1 PCVYRPSMDDLAHI
15 PGLGGVSLAP
25 VDPYQAAG
33 LKRTAADAGFD
44 SGSTFVCK
52 DARLTDKIGQLDELV
67 RAKLQAMYA
76 SGVIQE
82 GDLDAQSIQ
91 ELSDFEPTKG
101 LKVLEQF
108 AASDLSVV
116 RNKCAFLGGVM
127 TRLRRQDGPRQHPD
141 VQHRLDTM
149 FREKKIRPDDLD
161 ARCYEALNHLP
172 HTTANVVLDRFAA
185 KDLSE
190 VRRMAAFF
198 MAHLRAVDAELGSHG
213 GSSLDSPP
221 GYPDGGRSGFGKPLL
236 SGMSPALS
244 AAMQQGYGGIP
255 GMQLHGPTPT
265 PMHNSLTPAQSG
277 RVHRGADQL
286 LAGVRVNEFH
296 NLSSAAQYVPAPVAL
311 KLQTLWDSGVKLV
324 SMLDDRTW
332 EDLAD
337 LPAPEGLAV
346 IDEVAAAMEKP
357 QGLRNVNAFFA
368 SQARPFLDKIR
379 GFTRTGLPGAVP
391 PRTGSREYD
400 SGGTGAGG
408 YRGGSSTRGGYG
420 RDAAGGAGSSQGFD
434 PGRRDARSRGASNPP
449 PVGATRGISAIHT
462 LPESLQSKVRAML
475 DAPHT
480 LLNAGHFDDGVC
492 ALLNRLPEHSALDVV
507 EEIKGNDLANVRNI
521 PAYLMGICKRHRTA
535 GPI

>member
-1 PCVYRPSMDDLAHI
+1 MTTYKQLLQTSFYCSVVQTFRAPCVYRQSMDDLAHI

-25 VDPYQAAG
+25 ADPYQAAG
-33 LKRTAADAGFD
+33 LKRTATDAGFD

-221 GYPDGGRSGFGKPLL
+221 GYSDGGRSGFGKPVLG
-236 SGMSPALS
+236 GMSPALS

-255 GMQLHGPTPT
+255 GMQLHG
-265 PMHNSLTPAQSG
+265 Q
-277 RVHRGADQL
+277 
-286 LAGVRVNEFH
+286 
-296 NLSSAAQYVPAPVAL
+296 
-311 KLQTLWDSGVKLV
+311 
-324 SMLDDRTW
+324 
-332 EDLAD
+332 
-337 LPAPEGLAV
+337 
-346 IDEVAAAMEKP
+346 
-357 QGLRNVNAFFA
+357 
-368 SQARPFLDKIR
+368 
-379 GFTRTGLPGAVP
+379 
-391 PRTGSREYD
+391 
-400 SGGTGAGG
+400 
-408 YRGGSSTRGGYG
+408 
-420 RDAAGGAGSSQGFD
+420 
-434 PGRRDARSRGASNPP
+434 
-449 PVGATRGISAIHT
+449 
-462 LPESLQSKVRAML
+462 
-475 DAPHT
+475 
-480 LLNAGHFDDGVC
+480 C
-492 ALLNRLPEHSALDVV
+492 
-507 EEIKGNDLANVRNI
+507 
-521 PAYLMGICKRHRTA
+521 
-535 GPI
+535 

>member
-1 PCVYRPSMDDLAHI
+1 MDDLAHI

-25 VDPYQAAG
+25 ADPYQAAG

-52 DARLTDKIGQLDELV
+52 DARLTDKIGQLDEL
-67 RAKLQAMYA
+67 
-76 SGVIQE
+76 
-82 GDLDAQSIQ
+82 

-221 GYPDGGRSGFGKPLL
+221 GYPDGGRSGFG
-236 SGMSPALS
+236 
-244 AAMQQGYGGIP
+244 
-255 GMQLHGPTPT
+255 PTPT

-379 GFTRTGLPGAVP
+379 GFTRTGLPGAVA

-420 RDAAGGAGSSQGFD
+420 RDAAGGAGPSQGFD